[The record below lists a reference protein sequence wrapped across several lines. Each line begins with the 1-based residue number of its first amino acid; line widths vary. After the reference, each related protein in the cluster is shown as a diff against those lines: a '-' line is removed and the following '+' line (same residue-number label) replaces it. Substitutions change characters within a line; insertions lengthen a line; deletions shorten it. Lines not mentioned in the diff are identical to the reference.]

1 MRRVDKPWGHEIIWS
16 DTDLYVGKILVVR
29 AGHRLSLQYHLQK
42 DESFLIDEGEVE
54 LSLDD
59 EHGDLQ
65 LHRLGA
71 GDAVRILP
79 GRRHRLRAI
88 TDCRVLEVSTPHLD
102 DVVRVSDD
110 FGRVEG

>member
-16 DTDLYVGKILVVR
+16 DTELYVGKILVVR
-29 AGHRLSLQYHLQK
+29 AGQRLSLQYHLEK
-42 DESFLIDEGEVE
+42 DESFLIDSGEVE
-54 LSLDD
+54 LLLDD
-59 EHGDLQ
+59 DEGELRAQ
-65 LHRLGA
+65 ILRE

-88 TDCRVLEVSTPHLD
+88 TDCRVIEVSTPHLD

-110 FGRVEG
+110 FGRVP